1 MNTRLLTLLVLFFL
15 CPVYCVQP
23 IKKQTPCSNV
33 WPLTRVPCNMALVFP
48 ISSSLPRDLK
58 NKVTETLSQLL
69 FVNIYIYI
77 YLFKMRPSQL
87 NIFSSIWCFQSVQ
100 WPSSPKWQLE
110 WERKGV
116 TAVSTQSSV
125 CSFLL
130 VFAVFYFTERWEPFD
145 CPLLPAKMWPSL
157 HAWFNARFWD
167 LDFQNYYLKLE
178 LKWSNSSQCVPCI
191 KSVILAVCLDPL
203 VIW

>member
-1 MNTRLLTLLVLFFL
+1 MASNTCTLQYGPGVPHLFIFT
-15 CPVYCVQP
+15 QRF
-23 IKKQTPCSNV
+23 KKQGHWDTITAPVC
-33 WPLTRVPCNMALVFP
+33 
-48 ISSSLPRDLK
+48 K
-58 NKVTETLSQLL
+58 
-69 FVNIYIYI
+69 YIYI